1 MKQIVNRFGKKAL
14 SAVLALAVIL
24 CSITATLSVFAQAGE
39 ATYEISYGSPL
50 IPMFKDKALSLND
63 VSLQMEKDAAAVEG
77 KYIGWSYSGSSN
89 GLILNG
95 KQVLAVET
103 GIYKLTATYK
113 GTEKNVYVIVNN
125 EGDYNFNL
133 VDLDFSRASDFNA
146 EDWCLAGSKTDKVFN
161 NEYIYYKDYTVSRH
175 DGGFLQLDFNWSAS
189 PYNGYSLFLYNNEI
203 LNDFADYTLN
213 TTATMHQGS
222 VGDVGW
228 LSVYGI
234 LTRANVNAYTADG
247 NAFSES
253 GNGLA
258 LSSRLFGGVNVAVL
272 GKGNLAANG
281 DTGNVKAS
289 LFTGADLYN
298 DITNMENPVLDKVF
312 ATQNIVYKV
321 GTDESNTDTYG
332 KTYAEITDNAN
343 IGKIRN
349 VEVVLNGDDVKYSID
364 SNVILD
370 TAANDTYTTTS
381 EITAPKDFVTNGT
394 YKYDEKAYTYKSFTQ
409 PQAFSNYNSL
419 IKAADVYHG
428 GSIGFFCDMTNI
440 RLYKMNVKAN
450 LKTDADGNFV
460 MPAMTDFVTVN
471 NASPAVPMFVNTTAD
486 FSNMLVQLSENGAYY
501 SAAALTWEMD
511 SSNTNNGIFVIDNDA
526 DKFSAYATGV
536 FTLKATNAATGE
548 SSRIYV
554 IVNEK
559 DNYEFNIVDLNL
571 RNATA
576 NYNANDWYYNQ
587 KGLNDISSSTYT
599 SKTTVNKD
607 GTDGVTFAHNWHNSA
622 VFMYKSE
629 ILKDFA
635 DYTIKTTVKDNTNES
650 GLNGFTA
657 FEVVARA
664 QLDETADGPVFKSGF
679 VPVVLG
685 TRQYGG
691 VRVQKITDRTVDFI
705 NGNTTLHNVEDSS
718 LVTYTTSDTSYIW
731 GQNMLYASTQK
742 ERDVQVQLS
751 GDRIVYSL
759 DGNTIFD
766 SDKSIKTMSFGVGV
780 TATNNPYTESTTT
793 NAAFDT
799 FMSDVSKKGTVGFV
813 LNRVG
818 VKIYSLKVS
827 INGVSADKMLPY
839 TDAPALYT
847 VDDATPYIPMNAGY
861 KVDTA
866 NFLIKLGGK
875 SYQGKEITFTS
886 TDDGITVNGDEII
899 ANKKGVYTLSAVLK
913 SDDTVT
919 GKMYVI
925 VKNPSDTEYV
935 AYENDFRSLYESDG
949 NGGYKKRTYENDWQ
963 TTVFWGSKTQ
973 TVKSYVGDGYTEDW
987 SGATNY
993 ADTMGYN
1000 GFMPFTTAAVR
1011 EAATAADKS
1020 LDVGT
1025 NMYGYTLLQ
1034 DDFVSSLSDYKITAT
1049 FKERKGTRA
1058 YIGLIGRATGYD
1070 ADYNLLTDS
1079 TPTLDGFIV
1088 SGTAS
1093 YFAGGNNEAGLRT
1106 TGFLSVPQK
1115 RADADEYAHTSSP
1128 WYNNIWTDSDWASY
1142 SHKTRQYTLEFNGD
1156 TMSYS
1161 TPAIADANTA
1171 SSAQKAGAV
1180 GFVLYDATEFSGIAA
1195 VSVLDFKVTLT
1206 NVNDSALPMQKVAD
1220 VTEEAK
1226 ADNYLEID
1234 GTYDY
1239 TVDDSLGRISK
1250 ITVKDAVQDTDGN
1263 YVYGNKLTVP
1273 AQVNGTD
1280 ITSIGHTGTSTAWGQ
1295 YDTARSLTDDN
1306 TNKYLSYIDLSKTSI
1321 TKIRNDAFYR
1331 NLESTSKAV
1340 YPENLETVVLP
1351 DTVRTVDSS
1360 GAFKNAISLTSFK
1373 APANLQSVS
1382 AWMFENCASLNKV
1395 ELNDGLEFI
1404 SYYAFRA
1411 CSNLG
1416 EITIP
1421 DSVTHIDG
1429 GAFQKCTSLHTVK
1442 LGNSLENIDSFVF
1455 DGCTMLKTIEIP
1467 KSVKSI
1473 SSSVFPSSLE
1483 SIYIYSANCTI
1494 ASGTI
1499 KANTVIYGYKGSTA
1513 QAYAETNGNT
1523 FIAIDDIDGATIAAN
1538 SKFDLAATQ
1547 IAVGT
1552 ENVKGSDIAWDA
1564 LRSDVCE
1571 IANNYLLAYA
1581 PGTVTV
1587 TGNYNGT
1594 AVSINVTVTERGTQS
1609 SVATTSIADD
1619 RVSITPLADGKYRF
1633 TVDDNVAYVPASL
1646 TVSENGEEI
1655 TSITAYGITGRA
1667 YDAELFDVSAMYATA
1682 AFEDTAETVER
1693 SVYMRGATVKVAD
1706 SATGVLAGIK
1716 FVTAVPQ
1723 IKYNS
1728 TSGTIDLNGA
1738 DITLADGTVVNFTD
1752 VGALIIPEALTGGT
1766 QLTIPEDFDVTST
1779 TLKVGKYNAVNVP
1792 ISTVNS
1798 TYESYS
1804 QISAVLNNIPDNM
1817 QDTRITSV
1825 TYLKYIEKNTG
1836 KVGFIYS
1843 DEKTISYDE
1852 VMAIADP
1859 YPTFKN
1865 GKYQD
1870 VISGGP
1876 VNELDNNASTDSISY
1891 GLNEDITFKYKVKGL
1906 YNVKYELY
1914 KDLPSE
1920 NLYGTETYTTG
1931 TTKVL
1936 EGVCTDRVFTL
1947 TTQMKKAGTLRLRIF
1962 LLDAKGNAVTLPGNT
1977 TFFDTVV
1984 AADYANITEVMA
1996 EKGLVDYSQTEK
2008 VYDEMKTAFAAK
2020 SDVLKNAV
2028 AADRTNFDAFFDKL
2042 NTNPVLGDT
2051 YENGNLI
2058 YLSVVNITDND
2069 VFLDFRLATDSVVG
2083 TTSTG
2088 SNNLFSDEVYK
2099 TQAEATNTQ
2108 EYNLRPSTGV
2118 IVLPRNAA
2126 DNSLSLSGG
2135 YQGYGESYGGIT
2147 ASANG
2152 VLAIRM
2158 NSHGFKN
2165 YEAAINTT
2173 YRDNMKSTNI
2183 ENGGI
2188 NGCIVGS
2195 YEAGMTD
2202 YKDMYQY
2209 GMLMRDYVALQFAKL
2224 FPAYNKAGGNVST
2237 SGGSMG
2243 GWQSV
2248 SIAALDNDVT
2258 NASLSIVWMCSVGG
2272 NEYEYVPS
2280 NFMPTIV
2287 NGNTTRMLYSSV
2299 GAADYINKTLSQ
2311 RAGFKVKVYGGL
2323 ADPTAPVQGL
2333 IALYNKFECEKSLE
2347 LIQFMKHGENYS
2359 SKLYRN
2365 ERSAAA
2371 K

>member
-24 CSITATLSVFAQAGE
+24 CSITATLSVFAE
-39 ATYEISYGSPL
+39 DNSATEPYNVYWRSPA
-50 IPMFKDKALSLND
+50 IPMYEKTSLDLNSVDVQLTQDGSLTKGSQITWELDPSVTDAILEDGKLS
-63 VSLQMEKDAAAVEG
+63 VFSAG
-77 KYIGWSYSGSSN
+77 K
-89 GLILNG
+89 
-95 KQVLAVET
+95 
-103 GIYKLTATYK
+103 YKLTAT
-113 GTEKNVYVIVNN
+113 
-125 EGDYNFNL
+125 
-133 VDLDFSRASDFNA
+133 
-146 EDWCLAGSKTDKVFN
+146 
-161 NEYIYYKDYTVSRH
+161 
-175 DGGFLQLDFNWSAS
+175 
-189 PYNGYSLFLYNNEI
+189 NGN
-203 LNDFADYTLN
+203 
-213 TTATMHQGS
+213 
-222 VGDVGW
+222 
-228 LSVYGI
+228 
-234 LTRANVNAYTADG
+234 
-247 NAFSES
+247 
-253 GNGLA
+253 
-258 LSSRLFGGVNVAVL
+258 
-272 GKGNLAANG
+272 
-281 DTGNVKAS
+281 
-289 LFTGADLYN
+289 
-298 DITNMENPVLDKVF
+298 
-312 ATQNIVYKV
+312 
-321 GTDESNTDTYG
+321 
-332 KTYAEITDNAN
+332 
-343 IGKIRN
+343 
-349 VEVVLNGDDVKYSID
+349 
-364 SNVILD
+364 
-370 TAANDTYTTTS
+370 
-381 EITAPKDFVTNGT
+381 
-394 YKYDEKAYTYKSFTQ
+394 
-409 PQAFSNYNSL
+409 NSL
-419 IKAADVYHG
+419 
-428 GSIGFFCDMTNI
+428 
-440 RLYKMNVKAN
+440 NVWVIAN
-450 LKTDADGNFV
+450 KSGEE
-460 MPAMTDFVTVN
+460 DFYLENV
-471 NASPAVPMFVNTTAD
+471 D
-486 FSNMLVQLSENGAYY
+486 FSNSSVTMSDFVNAISASNSYATHYTPNTGTYDKILDVDVKEQRMEINGN
-501 SAAALTWEMD
+501 ALTTK
-511 SSNTNNGIFVIDNDA
+511 SFVYGSNV
-526 DKFSAYATGV
+526 
-536 FTLKATNAATGE
+536 L
-548 SSRIYV
+548 
-554 IVNEK
+554 
-559 DNYEFNIVDLNL
+559 
-571 RNATA
+571 
-576 NYNANDWYYNQ
+576 
-587 KGLNDISSSTYT
+587 
-599 SKTTVNKD
+599 
-607 GTDGVTFAHNWHNSA
+607 
-622 VFMYKSE
+622 MYKSE

-635 DYTIKTTVKDNTNES
+635 DYTVDLSFITKSTNPN
-650 GLNGFTA
+650 NGWATLDGSTGTKPA
-657 FEVVARA
+657 IGIIARA
-664 QLDETADGPVFKSGF
+664 
-679 VPVVLG
+679 
-685 TRQYGG
+685 
-691 VRVQKITDRTVDFI
+691 
-705 NGNTTLHNVEDSS
+705 
-718 LVTYTTSDTSYIW
+718 TTSDSEALVKGSTALMARIANTGGVGLVGIGDTSK
-731 GQNMLYASTQK
+731 GFGGDGRTSLTSVDDTSELKYADASSQKTLWLGGKSSSKTRTVSLKLTQ
-742 ERDVQVQLS
+742 DSV
-751 GDRIVYSL
+751 VYSL
-759 DGNTIFD
+759 DSNVIFD
-766 SDKSIKTMSFGVGV
+766 SSAASLKKLSVANTACDFYTQTAITQNLTENQLAELTDDEKELINVPAKSVYWESDKTLSDSTKIKLRRSVTGDAIYTDEGTYNTFASDLADANTGKGTIGFMVTQAAIGIYKMSVKL
-780 TATNNPYTESTTT
+780 NNPVIPNTEKL
-793 NAAFDT
+793 DIYIV
-799 FMSDVSKKGTVGFV
+799 SDK
-813 LNRVG
+813 
-818 VKIYSLKVS
+818 
-827 INGVSADKMLPY
+827 
-839 TDAPALYT
+839 
-847 VDDATPYIPMNAGY
+847 TPYIPMVAGY
-861 KVDTA
+861 KVDSARFTILL
-866 NFLIKLGGK
+866 NETYRLGN
-875 SYQGKEITFTS
+875 EFTFTS
-886 TDDGITVNGDEII
+886 TDDGITVNGGEII
-899 ANKKGVYTLSAVLK
+899 ANKKGAYVLDAKLK
-913 SDDTVT
+913 SDESVT
-919 GKMYVI
+919 TTMYVI
-925 VKNPSDTEYV
+925 VKNPSDTEYTL
-935 AYENDFRSLYESDG
+935 YDNDFRSLYESDG
-949 NGGYKKRTYENDWQ
+949 NGGYKTRTYENDWQ
-963 TTVFWGSKTQ
+963 TSVFFNGKADSNK
-973 TVKSYVGDGYTEDW
+973 VANYFGDLYTEDLT
-987 SGATNY
+987 GAVNY
-993 ADTMGYN
+993 ADKLEFNMGYA
-1000 GFMPFTTAAVR
+1000 PFTTAAVR
-1011 EAATAADKS
+1011 AAMTAKGESGAFGK
-1020 LDVGT
+1020 
-1025 NMYGYTLLQ
+1025 NIFGYTLLQ
-1034 DDFVSSLSDYKITAT
+1034 NDIVSSFSNYKITAT
-1049 FKERKGTRA
+1049 FKMAPGSMGVV
-1058 YIGLIGRATGYD
+1058 GLVGRVNNYD
-1070 ADYNLLTDS
+1070 SDYNLSLSGAAVT
-1079 TPTLDGFIV
+1079 GFGITGAANYCSATGNQNIPGLYNITA
-1088 SGTAS
+1088 SGTS
-1093 YFAGGNNEAGLRT
+1093 N
-1106 TGFLSVPQK
+1106 K
-1115 RADADEYAHTSSP
+1115 RADSAAYPTATSSP
-1128 WYNNIWTDSDWASY
+1128 WVKNMLIEGSQNPCSTPII
-1142 SHKTRQYTLEFNGD
+1142 REYTLEFNGE
-1156 TMSYS
+1156 TATYS
-1161 TPAIADANTA
+1161 TPAISEVATA
-1171 SSAQKAGAV
+1171 ASAETKGAV
-1180 GFVLYDATEFSGIAA
+1180 GFVIYEDTRAWDNGNRT
-1195 VSVLDFKVTLT
+1195 SVLDFKVTLT
-1206 NVNDSALPMQKVAD
+1206 DVNDTAIPMQKVND
-1220 VTEEAK
+1220 VTDTGSANK
-1226 ADNYLEID
+1226 YYEID
-1234 GTYDY
+1234 GSYDY
-1239 TVDDSLGRISK
+1239 SIDENGRLYGI
-1250 ITVKDAVQDTDGN
+1250 AVAADKEF
-1263 YVYGNKLTVP
+1263 YGNKLTVP
-1273 AQVNGTD
+1273 SSINGIEVAGLGD
-1280 ITSIGHTGTSTAWGQ
+1280 KAKSGGINYETSVTP
-1295 YDTARSLTDDN
+1295 LTDTT
-1306 TNKYLSYIDLSKTSI
+1306 TNKYLNYIDFSNTNATYLNSEL
-1321 TKIRNDAFYR
+1321 FYR
-1331 NLESTSKAV
+1331 PLKS
-1340 YPENLETVVLP
+1340 YENLETVILP
-1351 DTVRTVDSS
+1351 DSITTVESAGTFR
-1360 GAFKNAISLTSFK
+1360 NAASLRSFK
-1373 APANLQSVS
+1373 APANMKVVAYS
-1382 AWMFENCASLNKV
+1382 MFRNCFSLSEV
-1395 ELNDGLEFI
+1395 ELNEGVGDIG
-1404 SYYAFRA
+1404 YYSFSN

-1416 EITIP
+1416 SITIP
-1421 DSVTHIDG
+1421 DSSTKILG
-1429 GAFQKCTSLHTVK
+1429 GAFQGCGSLSEVK
-1442 LGNSLENIDSFVF
+1442 LGKNLQIIDDSAFN
-1455 DGCTMLKTIEIP
+1455 GCTMLKTIEIP

-1473 SSSVFPSSLE
+1473 GSNVFTSSLE

-1682 AFEDTAETVER
+1682 TFEDTAETVER

-1706 SATGVLAGIK
+1706 SAAGVLAGIK

-1996 EKGLVDYSQTEK
+1996 EKGLVNYSQTEK

-2028 AADRTNFDAFFDKL
+2028 AADQTNFDAFFDKL

-2088 SNNLFSDEVYK
+2088 SDNLFSDEVYK
-2099 TQAEATNTQ
+2099 TQAKATNTQ

-2359 SKLYRN
+2359 SKLYRS